1 VYVRIG
7 DEPVK
12 SKDDA
17 AYFVAWIDRLINAAK
32 THPDWNNENEK
43 TSVLDLLQR
52 GRKIYAEQME
62 SMGVAAPAEGL
73 PPAMAAF

>member
-1 VYVRIG
+1 
-7 DEPVK
+7 VK

-52 GRKIYAEQME
+52 GRKVYAGQME
-62 SMGVAAPAEGL
+62 
-73 PPAMAAF
+73 